1 MFVKICGI
9 TNLETL
15 HAAVDAGADAI
26 GFVFTESKREIS
38 PQGAAQL
45 CRDLPQTV
53 RRIAVMLHPTD
64 AQFERVIH
72 EFWPDWLQTDAGD
85 LDQLALPPDC
95 TGLPVFRDK
104 LVTASP
110 PKRWPRRLIFEGT
123 QSGQGQLPDWNL
135 ARSIA
140 EESDLILAGGL
151 NETNVSEAIKQVRPW
166 GVDVSSGV
174 EKAPGIKCEKKIRRF
189 IAIAKATEI
198 HG

>member
-9 TNLETL
+9 TTRETL
-15 HAAVDAGADAI
+15 QAAVEAGADAI

-38 PQGAAQL
+38 PEDAAQL
-45 CRDLPQTV
+45 CRDLPQTT
-53 RRIAVMLHPTD
+53 RRIAVMRHPT
-64 AQFERVIH
+64 ASQFRSVIDK
-72 EFWPDWLQTDAGD
+72 FWPDWLQTDVGD
-85 LDQLALPPDC
+85 LNDLSLPPDC
-95 TGLPVFRDK
+95 TALPVFRDK
-104 LVTASP
+104 LVAASP
-110 PKRWPRRLIFEGT
+110 PTRWPRRLIFEGT
-123 QSGQGQLPDWNL
+123 ASGQGQLPDWDL

-140 EESDLILAGGL
+140 EETDLILAGGL
-151 NETNVSEAIKQVRPW
+151 NETNVSTAIKHVRPW